1 MKRALLVAV
10 AGLVVVAC
18 GQEPATRTDLG
29 NYRLFLR
36 DYSSISVADATSGRI
51 LSSLPAGV
59 QTPDWSRLY
68 AVSGSNLLALDR
80 ISGQTL
86 AEVRLPGPYQIPFP
100 STPLAAVSPNG
111 RWVALSRWD
120 SRDSAPGIGASHF
133 AVVDG
138 ERKSL
143 SQQVDLKGY
152 WTVDAVSNDGRWLY
166 LIENLAAGYRVRLYD
181 LAAGA
186 LNPTVVADPHDL
198 DAPMTG
204 DRMDSVASPDG
215 TWIYSLY
222 ATAGGA
228 FIHALP
234 VGSGSTSA
242 ACIDLPGISS
252 RYAMT
257 LTINGDG
264 TRLYITDGLAETVR
278 EVMPPGAGGTG
289 KVARSLHVP
298 PQGTAFNPFLI
309 DAEASGP
316 GDGLGSGMHSV
327 LTSSGL
333 LYFPLG
339 AGIAAVDVKTWRA
352 RGRYL
357 GSQQLRTLALSSD
370 GRWMYGVTQTQH
382 LIRIDPGR
390 GQLVQDLRNG
400 PWSLQLERVEV

>member
-1 MKRALLVAV
+1 V
-10 AGLVVVAC
+10 
-18 GQEPATRTDLG
+18 
-29 NYRLFLR
+29 
-36 DYSSISVADATSGRI
+36 DAT
-51 LSSLPAGV
+51 
-59 QTPDWSRLY
+59 
-68 AVSGSNLLALDR
+68 
-80 ISGQTL
+80 
-86 AEVRLPGPYQIPFP
+86 
-100 STPLAAVSPNG
+100 
-111 RWVALSRWD
+111 
-120 SRDSAPGIGASHF
+120 
-133 AVVDG
+133 
-138 ERKSL
+138 
-143 SQQVDLKGY
+143 
-152 WTVDAVSNDGRWLY
+152 SNDGRWLY

-186 LNPTVVADPHDL
+186 LNPTVVADPHDG

-242 ACIDLPGISS
+242 VCIDLRGISS

-257 LTINGDG
+257 LTINEDG
-264 TRLYITDGLAETVR
+264 TRLYVTDGLTETVR
-278 EVMPPGAGGTG
+278 EVIPPGTGGTG

-327 LTSSGL
+327 LTLNGV

-339 AGIAAVDVKTWRA
+339 AGIATVDVKTWRA

-357 GSQQLRTLALSSD
+357 GSQQLRTLALSTD

-382 LIRIDPGR
+382 LIRIDPAS

-400 PWSLQLERVEV
+400 PWSLQLERVEVSAA